1 MEYIHKL
8 EECNCCRQVALALA
22 LGLEV
27 LKQIHKKEL
36 ERQQI
41 LYGSQIVTLKL
52 ANNMQR
58 IKMDILSCGG

>member
-8 EECNCCRQVALALA
+8 EECDCCRQV
-22 LGLEV
+22 EV
-27 LKQIHKKEL
+27 LEQIHKKEL

>member
-1 MEYIHKL
+1 MDYIHKL
-8 EECNCCRQVALALA
+8 EECNCCRQV
-22 LGLEV
+22 EV
-27 LKQIHKKEL
+27 LEQIHKKEL

>member
-8 EECNCCRQVALALA
+8 EECDCCRQV
-22 LGLEV
+22 EV
-27 LKQIHKKEL
+27 LEQTHKKEL

-41 LYGSQIVTLKL
+41 LYGSQISTLKL
-52 ANNMQR
+52 ANNQQR

>member
-8 EECNCCRQVALALA
+8 EECNCCRQV
-22 LGLEV
+22 EV

-41 LYGSQIVTLKL
+41 LYGSQISTLKL
-52 ANNMQR
+52 ANNQQR

>member
-8 EECNCCRQVALALA
+8 EECNCCRQV
-22 LGLEV
+22 EV
-27 LKQIHKKEL
+27 LEQIHKKEL